1 MFYDSSKV
9 LTGKNSFSNVKNF
22 NNNHFVKLSQF
33 RSISDPYIYRII
45 YRIELSREYSYSE

>member
-9 LTGKNSFSNVKNF
+9 LTGKNSFLNVKNF
-22 NNNHFVKLSQF
+22 NNNHFVKLF

-45 YRIELSREYSYSE
+45 YRIELPREYSYSE

>member
-22 NNNHFVKLSQF
+22 NNILLKSQF

-45 YRIELSREYSYSE
+45 YRIELPREYSYSE